1 MKWGEARGMRSDTTA
16 YMMDLAMQRHATI
29 RYTDVAFTDGSLQP
43 ATKEEPARV
52 AFGLYATGAGF

>member
-1 MKWGEARGMRSDTTA
+1 MRSDTTA